1 MDNKNLFLIYL
12 GRSGAGPKITLDF
25 TKEIIKSNEIE
36 NFNLLIS
43 SNNLIK
49 EDILNLKENTY
60 TLNTPISNIESIWRL
75 PKFIIGF
82 IKILLRNRNKNNNF
96 LFFMTHV
103 WNPISMILIK
113 IFIPKSNIYF
123 VVHDGKIHPGD
134 SKLQYYIMQT
144 EIFLSKNIITL
155 TNNVKEIISKK
166 WKKKKIIVL
175 EHPTYDFGKIERVR
189 ELNTIPTFLFF
200 GRIVKYKGLLL
211 FLKAIE
217 IFDKK
222 MKELNK
228 NYKVIIAGEGKIEKE
243 EAELINKINQ
253 DKNNIE
259 ILNRY
264 IDEKEI
270 AQIWDRSDICILP
283 YIEASQSGVVAIA
296 INKAM
301 PCIITPMKG
310 LLEQCVNQDNK
321 SFALIT
327 KDLSPTSLSTEMI
340 NILEED
346 KYKELSQNAIN
357 IQEKYGWDKWV
368 KEVSKK

>member
-12 GRSGAGPKITLDF
+12 GRSGAGPKLTLDF
-25 TKEIIKSNEIE
+25 SKSIKRDTHIR

-49 EDILNLKENTY
+49 EDILNLKEETY

-75 PKFIIGF
+75 PKFILGF
-82 IKILLRNRNKNNNF
+82 IKILLRNRNRNNNF

-123 VVHDGKIHPGD
+123 VAHDGNIHPGD
-134 SKLQYYIMQT
+134 SKLQYYIMQI
-144 EIFLSKNIITL
+144 EIFLANTIITL
-155 TNNVKEIISKK
+155 TKSVKEIISKK
-166 WKKKKIIVL
+166 WKKKNIIVL
-175 EHPTYDFGKIERVR
+175 EHPTYDFGKIEVVR
-189 ELNTIPTFLFF
+189 YLNYVPTFLFF
-200 GRIVKYKGLLL
+200 GRIVKYKGLNL
-211 FLKAIE
+211 FLQAIE

-222 MKELNK
+222 MKELNRD
-228 NYKVIIAGEGKIEKE
+228 YKVIIAGDGKIENE
-243 EAELINKINQ
+243 ELLLINKINQ
-253 DKNNIE
+253 DKNIIE
-259 ILNRY
+259 VINKY

-270 AQIWDRSDICILP
+270 PLIWDKSDVCVLP

-301 PCIITPMKG
+301 PCIITPMQG
-310 LLEQCVNQDNK
+310 LIEQCVDYKNNK

-327 KDLSPTSLSTEMI
+327 KDLSPTSLATEMI

-346 KYKELSQNAIN
+346 KYKELSQNAIE
-357 IQEKYGWDKWV
+357 IQDKFGWDKWI
-368 KEVSKK
+368 KKVII